1 MSRKVRQLRKFYQSS
16 YTVIL
21 TEVSNAIKNYARK
34 FRFINTLRSTYPV
47 AQIWNLLKQG
57 WGGVAHSK
65 CRKDILLDEND
76 NLKFH
81 FLFSV

>member
-21 TEVSNAIKNYARK
+21 TEVSNAIKKLCEKISFHKHFEVHIPGGA
-34 FRFINTLRSTYPV
+34 
-47 AQIWNLLKQG
+47 NLELLETG
-57 WGGVAHSK
+57 VGRVAHSK